1 MSIGPLI
8 FIFVSICRESVEL
21 PNGLSRALRDNTPK
35 GRGMDRMNTALAAAD
50 QNSFQTGTLGSR
62 VAERLLAKIRQE
74 GLQPGTRLPSEQ
86 NMAEHFGVSRT
97 VIRDAIALLK
107 SEGLIETRKGSGA
120 YIRHPDPAATLR
132 ADPLTQQSIQSLL
145 NLIEVREGIESETA
159 ALAAVRRSPGQ
170 LADIEHAL
178 RRIEESVA
186 AGLDGVEE
194 DAKFHQC
201 IAVAT
206 GNPTWVR
213 FVEMFAEPIRSAVKV
228 TRANEA
234 RREDFARQVQ
244 EEHERI
250 VSAIAARDP
259 EAARAAARAHME
271 QAARRVR
278 EADREFWR
286 GQGGELARRL
296 VDGEEKG

>member
-1 MSIGPLI
+1 MNRTNAPLA
-8 FIFVSICRESVEL
+8 
-21 PNGLSRALRDNTPK
+21 G
-35 GRGMDRMNTALAAAD
+35 AD
-50 QNSFQTGTLGSR
+50 QGSFQSGTLGSR
-62 VAERLLAKIRQE
+62 VAERLLAKIREE

-97 VIRDAIALLK
+97 VIRDAIALLRA
-107 SEGLIETRKGSGA
+107 EGLLETRKGSGA
-120 YIRHPDPAATLR
+120 FIRRLASSTP
-132 ADPLTQQSIQSLL
+132 DPLTQQSIQSLL
-145 NLIEVREGIESETA
+145 NLIEVREGIEAETA
-159 ALAAVRRSPGQ
+159 ALAAVRRTPGQ

-178 RRIEESVA
+178 HRLEEAVA

-194 DAKFHQC
+194 DAKLHQC

-234 RREDFARQVQ
+234 RREDLTRQVQ
-244 EEHERI
+244 DEHTRI

-259 EAARAAARAHME
+259 DAARAAARAHME
-271 QAARRVR
+271 QAAQRVR

-296 VDGEEKG
+296 VNGEKED

>member
-1 MSIGPLI
+1 
-8 FIFVSICRESVEL
+8 
-21 PNGLSRALRDNTPK
+21 
-35 GRGMDRMNTALAAAD
+35 MDRTNAGLADAE
-50 QNSFQTGTLGSR
+50 QNSFQPGTLGAR
-62 VAERLLAKIRQE
+62 VAERLLDKIRQDD
-74 GLQPGTRLPSEQ
+74 LQPGTRLPSEQ
-86 NMAEHFGVSRT
+86 SMAGHFGVSRT

-107 SEGLIETRKGSGA
+107 AEGLLETRKGSGA
-120 YIRHPDPAATLR
+120 FLRRSASSTPIPTDPQTE
-132 ADPLTQQSIQSLL
+132 QSIQSLL
-145 NLIEVREGIESETA
+145 NLIEVREGIEAETA
-159 ALAAVRRSPGQ
+159 ALAAVRRTPGQ

-178 RRIEESVA
+178 RRIEEAMA

-194 DAKFHQC
+194 DAKLHQC

-234 RREDFARQVQ
+234 RREDLTRQVQ

-259 EAARAAARAHME
+259 EAARAAARSHME
-271 QAARRVR
+271 HAARRVR

-296 VDGEEKG
+296 VNEGKK